1 MSSNIRR
8 LQANTRE
15 RILSTDWNNATALH
29 HRALIEA
36 GAALLQGDATLF
48 GVVRGLTVSTSGGS
62 LSVSVAPGLALRSGS
77 APTTYDSSTQ
87 WIELRTTTAVDLTA
101 LVDGANPC
109 WAVIEIA
116 EASAVEISEARDIFD
131 PVTGT
136 FATASVTKVTGS
148 SPTLTARAGTAAAT
162 PVFPAGAAGVI
173 PLAYVYLGAG
183 TAAIGTT
190 DIVMCR
196 PMLRSENAET
206 FAGTGGRPVWGGGVS
221 VAAAGTDIVLRSAGG
236 RFLNHRMN
244 WSIAPGDGTAAFA
257 VTAPGYDGA
266 AAPVA
271 DDVVY
276 FYACPAPYPSG
287 YDSSLAPREHRPGTT
302 ALTRYQGLVA
312 ADVHNA
318 IIVASVVEPQV
329 DSPLGNPTAGNFSLT
344 CAPFSSGAVTFD
356 RTTAVY
362 LGAASWD
369 VSATDFLVQDVRCN
383 GWVYPYQPTTVDV
396 DANGTGTYSL
406 WSSPTPVGAYD
417 DMLFPLTA
425 LRVQTMVALRDAAM
439 NSGSEVAVHITDAS
453 IGELTLIPYG
463 VQFGIS
469 RDLSSA
475 TAHDLRLSHVFC
487 PARGTGNVIVTG
499 LTFDVGDLVHL
510 INMAYEDC
518 ILAAR

>member
-36 GAALLQGDATLF
+36 GAALLQGDASIY
-48 GVVRGLTVSTSGGS
+48 GVVRGLTVSTTGGI
-62 LSVSVAPGLALRSGS
+62 LLVRVAAGLALRSGT
-77 APTTYDSSTQ
+77 APTTYDSNTQ
-87 WIELRTTTAVDLTA
+87 WIELRSATDVDLTA
-101 LVDGANPC
+101 LVDGANPR
-109 WAVIEIA
+109 WVVIEIA

-136 FATASVTKVTGS
+136 FSTSSVTKVTGS

-162 PVFPAGAAGVI
+162 PVFPSGTAGVI

-183 TAAIGTT
+183 TVAIDTT

-206 FAGTGGRPVWGGGVS
+206 FAGAGGRPVWGGGVS
-221 VAAAGTDIVLRSAGG
+221 VAVAGTDIVLRSAGG

-287 YDSSLAPREHRPGTT
+287 YDASLAPREHRPGTT
-302 ALTRYQGLVA
+302 ALTRYQGLAA

-318 IIVASVVEPQV
+318 VIVASVVEPQV
-329 DSPLGNPTAGNFSLT
+329 DTPLGNPTAGNFSII

-362 LGAASWD
+362 VGAAFWD
-369 VSATDFLVQDVRCN
+369 VSATDLLVQDVR
-383 GWVYPYQPTTVDV
+383 GTWVMPDVPTSKDI
-396 DANGTGTYSL
+396 DSGGAATYSL
-406 WSSPTPVGAYD
+406 WNNTGGVAGVG

-425 LRVQTMVALRDAAM
+425 LRIFALVALRDAAQ
-439 NSGSEVAVHITDAS
+439 NSGTQVQVRITDSSFASAGGLLGYLFSISNDAAAATAVDLRIGQVFEVARSTGNITVNAVTVDASDNVHIYGTAYDDA
-453 IGELTLIPYG
+453 
-463 VQFGIS
+463 
-469 RDLSSA
+469 
-475 TAHDLRLSHVFC
+475 
-487 PARGTGNVIVTG
+487 
-499 LTFDVGDLVHL
+499 
-510 INMAYEDC
+510 

>member
-1 MSSNIRR
+1 MSSHIRR

-29 HRALIEA
+29 HRALIE
-36 GAALLQGDATLF
+36 GEAALLQGDADVF
-48 GVVRGLTVSTSGGS
+48 GVVKGLTVTATG
-62 LSVSVAPGLALRSGS
+62 VDTRVTVAPGVALRSG
-77 APTTYDSSTQ
+77 AAATTYDSATQ
-87 WIELRTTTAVDLTA
+87 WVELRTATAVDLSG
-101 LVDGANPC
+101 LVDPANPR
-109 WAVIEIA
+109 WAVIEIV

-136 FATASVTKVTGS
+136 FSTASVTKVTGS
-148 SPTLTARAGTAAAT
+148 SPTLSARAGTAAAN

-173 PLAYVYLGAG
+173 PLAYVYLGAATVAVG
-183 TAAIGTT
+183 AT

-206 FAGTGGRPVWGGGVS
+206 FAGVGGRPVWGGGVS

-329 DSPLGNPTAGNFSLT
+329 DTPLGNPTAGNFTVT
-344 CAPFSSGAVTFD
+344 CAPFAAAATID

-362 LGAASWD
+362 LGAA
-369 VSATDFLVQDVRCN
+369 F
-383 GWVYPYQPTTVDV
+383 
-396 DANGTGTYSL
+396 
-406 WSSPTPVGAYD
+406 
-417 DMLFPLTA
+417 
-425 LRVQTMVALRDAAM
+425 
-439 NSGSEVAVHITDAS
+439 
-453 IGELTLIPYG
+453 
-463 VQFGIS
+463 
-469 RDLSSA
+469 
-475 TAHDLRLSHVFC
+475 
-487 PARGTGNVIVTG
+487 
-499 LTFDVGDLVHL
+499 
-510 INMAYEDC
+510 
-518 ILAAR
+518 